1 MSKKV
6 LVVGGTGTIGQAV
19 VRLLS
24 GAHQVISVSRSR
36 GAAAQV
42 DITDGA
48 SIQSLFESVGK
59 LDAVVSAAGD
69 LHFGP
74 LTDMTAEM
82 FRVGLHSKVLGQ
94 VNLALTA
101 QHFLNDGGSI
111 TLTSAM
117 VAQEPIRFGANA
129 TACAAAIEG
138 FVRAAAVELPRG
150 LRINA
155 VSPSVLQESLAT
167 FGTFFPGIEA
177 APGSRVAM
185 GYLRSIDG
193 VQTGRVFRAW

>member
-1 MSKKV
+1 MAKKI

-24 GAHQVISVSRSR
+24 GANEVIAVGRSR
-36 GAAAQV
+36 GDYRV
-42 DITDGA
+42 DIADSS
-48 SIQSLFESVGK
+48 SIKSLFERVGK

-74 LTDMTAEM
+74 LTEMTAEA
-82 FRVGLHSKVLGQ
+82 FRVGLNSKVLGQ
-94 VNLALTA
+94 VDLALTA
-101 QHFLNDGGSI
+101 QRFLNDGGSI

-129 TACAAAIEG
+129 TACTAAIEG

-155 VSPSVLQESLAT
+155 VSPTVLQESLAT
-167 FGTFFPGIEA
+167 FGPFFPGIEP
-177 APGSRVAM
+177 APASRVAM

-193 VQTGRVFRAW
+193 VQTGRVFRVW

>member
-1 MSKKV
+1 MGKKI
-6 LVVGGTGTIGQAV
+6 LVVGGTGTIGRAV

-24 GAHQVISVSRSR
+24 GAHEVIPVGRSR
-36 GAAAQV
+36 GDHQV
-42 DITDGA
+42 DITDGS
-48 SIQSLFESVGK
+48 SIKSLFERVGK

-82 FRVGLHSKVLGQ
+82 FRVGLDSKVLGQ

-117 VAQEPIRFGANA
+117 VAEEPIRFGTNA
-129 TACAAAIEG
+129 TACNAAIEG
-138 FVRAAAVELPRG
+138 FVRAAAIELPRD

-155 VSPSVLQESLAT
+155 VSPTVLQESLAT
-167 FGTFFPGIEA
+167 FGPFFPGIEA

-185 GYLRSIDG
+185 AYLRSIDG
-193 VQTGRVFRAW
+193 VQTGRVFRVR